1 MFTQSLT
8 PASSTD
14 WLPSGMPARVSLS
27 QARASSGVISL
38 AWLKWMFIQIG
49 WYLASISHS
58 SSSIRWGRNTGT
70 REPMRMISMWGI
82 SRRPRRT
89 ISSSFGRERQAVAA
103 GDQHVA
109 DLRRA
114 ADVVELRLVVAAIEV
129 LGRVADDPASGCS
142 SGSTCAHCVVTSIRT
157 RSG

>member
-1 MFTQSLT
+1 MWTQSLT

-38 AWLKWMFIQIG
+38 GWLTWMFIQSG

-58 SSSIRWGRNTGT
+58 SSSIRCGRNTGT
-70 REPMRMISMWGI
+70 REPIRMISTWGI
-82 SRRPRRT
+82 SRRPRITDLEQLR
-89 ISSSFGRERQAVAA
+89 GERQAVAA

-109 DLRRA
+109 DLRRP
-114 ADVVELRLVVAAIEV
+114 ADVVELGLVVAC
-129 LGRVADDPASGCS
+129 G
-142 SGSTCAHCVVTSIRT
+142 
-157 RSG
+157 